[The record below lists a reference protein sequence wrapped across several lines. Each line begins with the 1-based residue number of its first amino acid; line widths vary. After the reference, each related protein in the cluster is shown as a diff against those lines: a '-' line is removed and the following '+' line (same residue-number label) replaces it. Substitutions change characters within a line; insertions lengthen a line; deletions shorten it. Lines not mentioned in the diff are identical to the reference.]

1 MTAEFTSTSHRA
13 SPNTSGREKADSK
26 SLEKESPTTIR
37 DVRKGRKYRK
47 GRKTRNDRSREITR
61 KTMETLIGGTIERS
75 GRGLTDEETI
85 REIEKMYE
93 SRKIERGKVRKSETG
108 VMAPEIGGMKEE
120 EITKTL
126 AGEKKQKLGRGT
138 IQEIDK
144 KRREINTS
152 MIDKK
157 RREIHT
163 PTIGGSD
170 KTTLKKAEEEKIR
183 ENERRKMIERRKI
196 DTRKRATLMRRA
208 PTRRNILGKRKRRR
222 KKSDEGRDQFPEN
235 DIILRN
241 TEIKTF

>member
-1 MTAEFTSTSHRA
+1 
-13 SPNTSGREKADSK
+13 
-26 SLEKESPTTIR
+26 
-37 DVRKGRKYRK
+37 
-47 GRKTRNDRSREITR
+47 
-61 KTMETLIGGTIERS
+61 METLIGGTIERS

-93 SRKIERGKVRKSETG
+93 SRKIERGKVRKSEAG
-108 VMAPEIGGMKEE
+108 MMAPEKGGMKEE

-126 AGEKKQKLGRGT
+126 AGEKTRKLGRGT
-138 IQEIDK
+138 IQE
-144 KRREINTS
+144 
-152 MIDKK
+152 IDKK

-170 KTTLKKAEEEKIR
+170 KTTLKKAEEEKSR